1 MKKIIATV
9 LMLTMLLA
17 TFAACNNDSDE
28 SSAPAG
34 SRTESTTSDAVSA
47 DLSSGEEVSEG
58 FPLEAKFYDTEITI
72 LVRSNHTFGAIQ
84 FVGNEDD
91 DEVKFDR
98 ISDEVK
104 SRNDIIETEY
114 GITINAVKSSTPG
127 VTARDYALAGDDTY
141 DLVCESANNL
151 LPGVQDKCF
160 WGLDDLLQ
168 LDRPWYDQ
176 SARENLS
183 IDGRTFFVAGNMLLT
198 DDDYTYCCLFNKK
211 MYEENPELFGRYGSI
226 YDIVK
231 EGKWT
236 YDTFYEMCKVVSA
249 PDEDGQ
255 WGTEGGTYGNI
266 SEGYVTAIWVNGAG
280 VRTVEKDGNGGLYLN
295 VASDRSVNAFNKVFE
310 IMADKTNTIRVEQF
324 SSDGWKKTS
333 QMFMTGKGL
342 FYGTTIASILNI
354 KNAELEDKVYTGV
367 LPVPKLDEEQEEY
380 YCGINAYQS
389 SVIGI
394 PSSNSARLEASC
406 YLIELLGYYSDRVS
420 QAYYEVTMKNQ
431 ALRDDED
438 SEMLDYITSH
448 RLYDLGALFNW
459 GGRLIGIYSDVMRS
473 GTNTLISSFEAI
485 QDSSQNA
492 MDDTLEAYREIFQ

>member
-1 MKKIIATV
+1 
-9 LMLTMLLA
+9 
-17 TFAACNNDSDE
+17 
-28 SSAPAG
+28 
-34 SRTESTTSDAVSA
+34 
-47 DLSSGEEVSEG
+47 
-58 FPLEAKFYDTEITI
+58 
-72 LVRSNHTFGAIQ
+72 
-84 FVGNEDD
+84 
-91 DEVKFDR
+91 
-98 ISDEVK
+98 
-104 SRNDIIETEY
+104 
-114 GITINAVKSSTPG
+114 
-127 VTARDYALAGDDTY
+127 
-141 DLVCESANNL
+141 
-151 LPGVQDKCF
+151 
-160 WGLDDLLQ
+160 
-168 LDRPWYDQ
+168 
-176 SARENLS
+176 
-183 IDGRTFFVAGNMLLT
+183 
-198 DDDYTYCCLFNKK
+198 
-211 MYEENPELFGRYGSI
+211 
-226 YDIVK
+226 
-231 EGKWT
+231 
-236 YDTFYEMCKVVSA
+236 MCKVVSA
-249 PDEDGQ
+249 HDEDVQ
-255 WGTEGGTYGNI
+255 WGTDGGTYGNI

-333 QMFMTGKGL
+333 RMFMTGKGL
-342 FYGTTIASILNI
+342 FYGTTITAILNI

-367 LPVPKLDEEQEEY
+367 LPVPKLDDEQEEY

-431 ALRDDED
+431 ALHDDED

-485 QDSSQNA
+485 QDSAQNA